1 MPNEVKKYEL
11 AEKDYKK
18 GMKYAEIATKY
29 EVSLSTV
36 KSWKKRYWSD
46 NATIVKATT
55 KKLQKNKKVATS
67 KTIDI
72 SPNLTEAEQVFCAYY
87 VEKWNGTQAILKS
100 GLATNKKSAAKKA
113 NILDGLY
120 NEVRHLKK

>member
-46 NATIVKATT
+46 NATMVKATT
-55 KKLQKNKKVATS
+55 KSCKKIKRLQ
-67 KTIDI
+67 
-72 SPNLTEAEQVFCAYY
+72 L
-87 VEKWNGTQAILKS
+87 LKQ
-100 GLATNKKSAAKKA
+100 
-113 NILDGLY
+113 
-120 NEVRHLKK
+120 